1 MILVSIMAPDTS
13 RSKVSD
19 TDSTILAVRM
29 SKFISQTIAN
39 YIHFMAQE
47 VHNFKLCFS
56 SFSHQKEKFRVTAI
70 TLILGGKSD
79 ISVEG

>member
-1 MILVSIMAPDTS
+1 
-13 RSKVSD
+13 
-19 TDSTILAVRM
+19 M

-79 ISVEG
+79 ISVEGWWEAAIDVQQALKGIQLALYSL